1 MADRVAFSGDNQSIS
16 HIALHHSDLENALRA
31 YFSFTSAQVS
41 MRFIGYSKSDLTTE
55 LQERLNEIEL
65 SSSMAVLAAVEA
77 SFRIDYLQRC
87 QQRRKDPISRAF
99 REIYGHKQTHAS
111 LEDDI
116 FGTWIDRFDGARVII
131 GELRGAF
138 KFRHWLAHGRY
149 WKPKFGRRYDFNDIY
164 TIADIA
170 LKHFDLLV

>member
-1 MADRVAFSGDNQSIS
+1 
-16 HIALHHSDLENALRA
+16 
-31 YFSFTSAQVS
+31 
-41 MRFIGYSKSDLTTE
+41 
-55 LQERLNEIEL
+55 
-65 SSSMAVLAAVEA
+65 
-77 SFRIDYLQRC
+77 
-87 QQRRKDPISRAF
+87 
-99 REIYGHKQTHAS
+99 
-111 LEDDI
+111 
-116 FGTWIDRFDGARVII
+116 VII